1 MKKCAKTGKI
11 WYNTIS
17 KRNIPATNERK
28 EERNMKTEFKGVFPA
43 LVTPLTAKEKLNV
56 RALEA
61 LINYE
66 IKDGAQ
72 GFYIGGA
79 TGEGLL
85 LDIPERKKLCEKS
98 IELIGPD
105 KAKIVHIT
113 DMNFRNTLKL
123 AKHAQDCGADAISSI
138 APIYFKYDENE
149 IYEYYKAIAESVD
162 IPLIIYY
169 TAAAGVNISLDLFSR
184 LFEIDNITGVKWTSS
199 NYYEML
205 CLREK
210 FPEATIFNGP
220 DEMLICGLG
229 AGANGGIGSTYNIIF
244 PLINEVYQSFQSGNI
259 EQAREAQKKA
269 DKIIRVIL
277 KYSVIPVVK
286 AVLEERGIEVGNASF
301 PMVKYTA
308 EQRKQI
314 IADMTQAGFV
324 L

>member
-1 MKKCAKTGKI
+1 
-11 WYNTIS
+11 
-17 KRNIPATNERK
+17 
-28 EERNMKTEFKGVFPA
+28 MKTQFKGVFPA
-43 LVTPLTAKEKLNV
+43 LVTPLTAEEKLNV
-56 RALEA
+56 SALEA

-66 IKDGAQ
+66 SKEGAE

-98 IELIGPD
+98 IEFIGKD

-113 DMNFRNTLKL
+113 DMNFRNTLEL
-123 AKHAQDCGADAISSI
+123 AKHAQECGADAISSI

-149 IYEYYKAIAESVD
+149 IYEYYKAIAKSVD

-169 TAAAGVNISLDLFSR
+169 TAAAGVTISLDLFSR

-199 NYYEML
+199 NYYEMIS
-205 CLREK
+205 LRDK
-210 FPEATIFNGP
+210 FPEANIFNGP
-220 DEMLICGLG
+220 DEMLISGLA
-229 AGANGGIGSTYNIIF
+229 AGADGGIGSTYNIIF

-269 DKIIRVIL
+269 DKIIRAIL
-277 KYSVIPVVK
+277 KHSVIPVVK
-286 AVLEERGIEVGNASF
+286 AVLEERGYAVGNASF
-301 PMVKYTA
+301 PMVKYTS

-314 IADMTQAGFV
+314 MKDLIEAGFV

>member
-1 MKKCAKTGKI
+1 
-11 WYNTIS
+11 
-17 KRNIPATNERK
+17 
-28 EERNMKTEFKGVFPA
+28 MKTEFKGVFPA
-43 LVTPLTAKEKLNV
+43 LVTPLTSDEKLNA

-61 LINYE
+61 LIDYE
-66 IKDGAQ
+66 SKEGAE

-98 IELIGPD
+98 IEYIGKD

-113 DMNFRNTLKL
+113 DMNFRNTLEL
-123 AKHAQDCGADAISSI
+123 AKHAQECGADAISSI
-138 APIYFKYDENE
+138 APTYFKYDENE
-149 IYEYYKAIAESVD
+149 IYEYYKAIAGSVD

-169 TAAAGVNISLDLFSR
+169 TAAAGVTISLDLFSR

-199 NYYEML
+199 NYYEMIS
-205 CLREK
+205 LRDK
-210 FPEATIFNGP
+210 FPTANIFNGP

-229 AGANGGIGSTYNIIF
+229 AGADGGIGSTYNIIF
-244 PLINEVYQSFQSGNI
+244 PLINEVYQSFQNGNI
-259 EQAREAQKKA
+259 EKAREAQKKA
-269 DKIIRVIL
+269 DKIIRAIL
-277 KYSVIPVVK
+277 KHSVIPVVK
-286 AVLEERGIEVGNASF
+286 AVLEERGFEVGNASF

-314 IADMTQAGFV
+314 MADLTEAGFV